1 MDINKITEKIEKYA
15 EERYDEGWSEGYDA
29 GRDVGESD
37 GESIGWSKHRD
48 MMSFRMS
55 LSYDTA
61 MSNNKFR
68 EAKLYKEI
76 IEYLEL
82 NFIDDPLNNLDK

>member
-1 MDINKITEKIEKYA
+1 MDINKITSKIEKFA

-37 GESIGWSKHRD
+37 GESIGWDKHRD
-48 MMSFRMS
+48 MVSFRMS

-61 MSNNKFR
+61 MTNNKFR